1 MTYLLSFPVT
11 FLLAAMMAYF
21 IEDWWKHRNDDR

>member
-1 MTYLLSFPVT
+1 MMIDFVLSFL
-11 FLLAAMMAYF
+11 FAAMMAYF